1 MLLLYIFLVPKSEYN
16 SVVFQAVCGLLHTYS
31 RSINLPPLK
40 ERSDRVWHCQQN
52 DGLNVLKM
60 ASTKWQENVVIIG
73 LGWDHLYR
81 AIYDLDMPQH
91 AGAQKQLI
99 IMPKIALTS

>member
-1 MLLLYIFLVPKSEYN
+1 
-16 SVVFQAVCGLLHTYS
+16 
-31 RSINLPPLK
+31 
-40 ERSDRVWHCQQN
+40 
-52 DGLNVLKM
+52 M
-60 ASTKWQENVVIIG
+60 ASTKWQEIVVILG

-99 IMPKIALTS
+99 IMSKIALTS